1 MTIYE
6 QFKEA
11 LLDEQRHGRTQVQ
24 IAAAH
29 NVSQQYVS
37 KLLLRSN
44 TCEGITLGVVQKMF
58 PNATLNLNGGS
69 NHVITKLWANNGGVN
84 VNNGVNS
91 TSAEAFRQKAIAAM
105 IRLNISGDALKLVL
119 NALMNIEA

>member
-1 MTIYE
+1 MNICE
-6 QFKEA
+6 QFKQA
-11 LLDEQRHGRTQVQ
+11 LLEEQRHGMTQDQ
-24 IAAAH
+24 IATRH
-29 NVSQQYVS
+29 GVTQQTVSRM
-37 KLLLRSN
+37 LRADN
-44 TCEGITLGVVQKMF
+44 TCEGTPLGIVQKMF

-91 TSAEAFRQKAIAAM
+91 TSAEAFRQKAIASI

-119 NALMNIEA
+119 NALMNIEV